1 MQPELEQPLP
11 PSPAQQEDLVVYSR
25 RQTFATIG
33 SILLILFLA
42 TLDQTIVATALPH
55 IAADLQGFADLAWVG
70 IAYLLTSTVTIPIY
84 GKLSD
89 LLGRKLIFLFSI
101 GVFLIGSAFSGL
113 AQSMA
118 QLIVF
123 RALQGIGAGGL
134 QPIASAVI
142 GDLFPPRER
151 GKWMGLTGSVYA
163 LAAIV
168 GPLAGG
174 WLTDHLSWRWIFY
187 VNLPIGCLALITLLW
202 LMPPLRPRVERVFI
216 DYIGAVLVGLGT
228 APLLLAFSWAGNQYA
243 WLSPQILALLAGAA
257 VFLTVLVLYAASLER
272 RGQEPLFEPG
282 LFRRSPRVFG
292 IASLVTISLN
302 IALMGSAYYI
312 PLFIQGVIG
321 SSATNSGLVVIPLAL
336 AAIAGAVTTGLSL
349 SLTGRYKW
357 QAVAGAAIA
366 LLGALLLLRLN
377 VRSQWVDAL
386 MAMLVLGIGMGAGQA
401 VYTTAVQNA
410 LPDKLGQAT
419 AALAFFRQLG
429 GTISLAV
436 LGGIVTSSYVPAFH
450 AALPPALRTALPERL
465 ISIFDDPLVLLA
477 PGNTLLRIRAAFAA
491 YGPQGLRAY
500 AALLNAVKSGLAQ
513 SLHQAFVA
521 SALISFLTLLAS
533 CCLKEQVL
541 SRQHSRSRHIRQ
553 TAD

>member
-1 MQPELEQPLP
+1 MQPDLEQTLS
-11 PSPAQQEDLVVYSR
+11 PSTSQGEDLLPYSR

-33 SILLILFLA
+33 GILLILLLA
-42 TLDQTIVATALPH
+42 TLDQTIVATALPR

-70 IAYLLTSTVTIPIY
+70 TVYLLTSTVTIPIY

-89 LLGRKLIFLFSI
+89 LLGRKQIFLFSI
-101 GVFLIGSAFSGL
+101 GVFLIGSALSGL

-118 QLIVF
+118 QLILF

-151 GKWMGLTGSVYA
+151 GKWMGLTGSIYA

-187 VNLPIGCLALITLLW
+187 VNLPIGCLALIALLW
-202 LMPPLRPRVERVFI
+202 LMPPLRPRIERVFI
-216 DYIGAVLVGLGT
+216 DYTGALLVGLGT
-228 APLLLAFSWAGNQYA
+228 VPLLLAFSWAGNQYA
-243 WLSPQILALLAGAA
+243 WLSPQILGLLTGAA
-257 VFLTVLVLYAASLER
+257 LFLTVLVLYAIHLER
-272 RGQEPLFEPG
+272 RGQEPIFEPG
-282 LFRRSPRVFG
+282 LFRRSPRIFG

-336 AAIAGAVTTGLSL
+336 AAIVGAVTTGLLL

-366 LLGALLLLRLN
+366 LLGTLLLLRL
-377 VRSQWVDAL
+377 DAHSHWSDVL
-386 MAMLVLGIGMGAGQA
+386 IAMLVLGIGMGAGQA

-450 AALPPALRTALPERL
+450 AALPAALRTALPGRL

-477 PGNTLLRIRAAFAA
+477 PSNTLAQIRAAFAA
-491 YGPQGLRAY
+491 YGPEGLSAY
-500 AALLNAVKSGLAQ
+500 AALLTAVKNGLAQ
-513 SLHQAFVA
+513 SLHQAFAV
-521 SALISFLTLLAS
+521 SALISLLTLLAS

-541 SRQHSRSRHIRQ
+541 RRKHSRPMPEVGG
-553 TAD
+553 